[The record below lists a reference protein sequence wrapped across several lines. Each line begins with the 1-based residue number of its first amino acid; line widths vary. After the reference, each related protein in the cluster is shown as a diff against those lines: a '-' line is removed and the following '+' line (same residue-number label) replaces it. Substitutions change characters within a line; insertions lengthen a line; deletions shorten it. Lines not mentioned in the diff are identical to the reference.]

1 MEQFLKYFYDIY
13 IDNIYKKDNKYY
25 FYKDNSLFCVVKNYR
40 LPEELKDIL
49 EICYEMQNR
58 FPVSQIVF
66 NKFGQISSDYDN
78 NNYILL
84 KINTSM
90 SSDITIN
97 DIIKINNS
105 LFLNKDKKELYRNNW
120 AKLWESKVDYFEYQ
134 IKELGRNKKIIL
146 NSFSYYIGLAEN
158 AISIANICELYNKD
172 NMNEKIVLSHRRIN
186 YPCMEYE
193 FYNPL
198 DYIFDIQVRDVS
210 EYLKSMFFYTDRN
223 HTTKELKNYLL
234 STRLSNYEANMLY
247 ARLLYPTYYF
257 DIYEKVIEDLKEESE
272 LLDIIN
278 KVDEYELFLKEA
290 YFELSRMY
298 KIEQINWIIN
308 KKEL

>member
-13 IDNIYKKDNKYY
+13 IDNLYKKDNKYY

-49 EICYEMQNR
+49 EICYEMQSR
-58 FPVSQIVF
+58 FPVSQIIF

-120 AKLWESKVDYFEYQ
+120 AKLWENKVDYFEYQ

-172 NMNEKIVLSHRRIN
+172 NMNEKVVLSHRRIN

-198 DYIFDIQVRDVS
+198 EYIFDIQVRDVS

-223 HTTKELKNYLL
+223 HTIKELKNYLL

>member
-25 FYKDNSLFCVVKNYR
+25 FYKDNSLFCVAKNYR

-49 EICYEMQNR
+49 EICYEMQSR
-58 FPVSQIVF
+58 FPVSQIIF

-172 NMNEKIVLSHRRIN
+172 NMNEKVVLSHRRIN

-198 DYIFDIQVRDVS
+198 EYIFDIQVRDVS

-223 HTTKELKNYLL
+223 HTIKELKNYLL